1 MLVGSICTGYGG
13 LEMGLKQV
21 FPQAQL
27 AWVADND
34 KAASLLLETHYSGVP
49 NLGDIKQVDWS
60 KVEKVDALT
69 AGIPCQP
76 FSDAG
81 KREGHDDDRDL
92 TGAFLEAVRELRPGI
107 VILENVSGF
116 RKRGMGRVLGGLSSM
131 GFDARWHS
139 VRASHAGAPH
149 RRERVFI
156 LAYGRGTQFLGCP
169 GGSEDPPYA
178 ADNGQQRSWETWRGG
193 LISGPLL
200 LTPTAN
206 LGKNGGSQH
215 PDKRRAGGHGP
226 TLADQVEWELASA

>member
-1 MLVGSICTGYGG
+1 MKVGSICTGYGG

-34 KAASLLLETHYSGVP
+34 KAASLLLEARYSGVP

-60 KVEKVDALT
+60 KVEKVDILT

-92 TGAFLEAVRELRPGI
+92 TGAFLEAVDALRPGI

-116 RKRGMGRVLGGLSSM
+116 RKRGMGRVLGAFPRWGSMRDGIAYEHPMPGHLTGESASSSLPTPRTTDSN
-131 GFDARWHS
+131 GPGKH
-139 VRASHAGAPH
+139 
-149 RRERVFI
+149 
-156 LAYGRGTQFLGCP
+156 GRGGMDLRTAVKMLPTPNTGD
-169 GGSEDPPYA
+169 GA
-178 ADNGQQRSWETWRGG
+178 RGG
-193 LISGPLL
+193 RPGNGHQSGSG
-200 LTPTAN
+200 LTVVVQSIGENTGRQSDDGN
-206 LGKNGGSQH
+206 
-215 PDKRRAGGHGP
+215 
-226 TLADQVEWELASA
+226 ELQAA